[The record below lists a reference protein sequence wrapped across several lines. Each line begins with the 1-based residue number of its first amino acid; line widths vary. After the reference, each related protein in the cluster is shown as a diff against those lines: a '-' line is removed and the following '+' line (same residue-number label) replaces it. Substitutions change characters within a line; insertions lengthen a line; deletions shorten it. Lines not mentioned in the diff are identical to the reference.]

1 MNASDYGLE
10 EVFSVGHQYH
20 GRIVYDRVEG
30 SYYDKACD
38 LYLSLAEVKA
48 FGLPV

>member
-1 MNASDYGLE
+1 MNANYGLE

-20 GRIVYDRVEG
+20 GRIVYDRTEG
-30 SYYDKACD
+30 QYYDKHTD
-38 LYLSLAEVKA
+38 IYLTLAEVKA